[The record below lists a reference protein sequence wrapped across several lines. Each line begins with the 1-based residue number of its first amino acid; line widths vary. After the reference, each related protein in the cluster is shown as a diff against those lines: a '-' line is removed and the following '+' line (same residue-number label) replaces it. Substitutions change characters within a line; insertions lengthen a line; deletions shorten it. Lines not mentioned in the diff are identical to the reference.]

1 VPRYFFNVHDGKDLP
16 DTEGV
21 ELPNR
26 DAAHREAFHTAGEML
41 KAADRTFLKGDVWE
55 MHVTDEVGKTV
66 CRLRFSAED
75 CD

>member
-1 VPRYFFNVHDGKDLP
+1 MPRYFFDVRDGQDIP
-16 DTEGV
+16 DVEGV
-21 ELPNR
+21 ELADR

-41 KAADRTFLKGDVWE
+41 KEADRKFLQGDVWE
-55 MHVTDEVGKTV
+55 MHVTDEAGKTV